1 MNDEERPQV
10 FSPRELLL
18 ARAIVSQLIDPISV
32 TLGLLRVIPLSERQR
47 DIIFFESFFGINRKS
62 ACSFEDIA
70 QKWRI
75 GETVPRR
82 AINRI
87 WKKLRVARS
96 PISDTARLQDLLGRI
111 KTFERML
118 GEDILISPVLPN
130 FDRQLQAD
138 FERFSIK

>member
-1 MNDEERPQV
+1 MNDIRPQV

-18 ARAIVSQLIDPISV
+18 ARAIVSQLTDPISV

-75 GETVPRR
+75 GEAVPRR
-82 AINRI
+82 AINRM
-87 WKKLRVARS
+87 WKKLRIARS
-96 PISDTARLQDLLGRI
+96 PIMDSARLQDLLGRI
-111 KTFERML
+111 KTFEGML
-118 GEDILISPVLPN
+118 GEAILISPILPN
-130 FDRQLQAD
+130 FDRQFLSD
-138 FERFSIK
+138 FERSVIE